1 MTLFHDHDAISICLL
16 TWLRNRT
23 RTPPSLISVRAVKG
37 AGIFNNVKIAHIPTV
52 LIFLSGLVEKLDQL
66 GGFSSNSGLV
76 TPTNLTFQLRSI
88 SEENCMATLKD
99 TLPPGSG

>member
-37 AGIFNNVKIAHIPTV
+37 AGIVNNVKIAHIPTV

-66 GGFSSNSGLV
+66 GGL
-76 TPTNLTFQLRSI
+76 LIQLRLGHTDQSHV
-88 SEENCMATLKD
+88 SASLD
-99 TLPPGSG
+99 V